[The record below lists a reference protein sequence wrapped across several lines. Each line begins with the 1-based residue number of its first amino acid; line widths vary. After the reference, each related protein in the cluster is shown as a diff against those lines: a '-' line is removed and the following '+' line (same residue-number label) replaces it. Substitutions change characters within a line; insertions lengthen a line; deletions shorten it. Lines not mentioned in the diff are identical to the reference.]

1 MIKPI
6 LACENPYT
14 SAKEFEMAGWNIDF
28 SQPPESGDPLVG
40 ISLFDNVILLGVTNG
55 YVEDDKIPYIGCGVE
70 LYINIP
76 KSEMKEVYNKHNK
89 YVIEALQIQPW
100 GDMAFKV
107 EICGFKLMISAG
119 DINGY

>member
-6 LACENPYT
+6 LACENPYIT
-14 SAKEFEMAGWNIDF
+14 ANEFEMAGWNIDF

-70 LYINIP
+70 LYIDIP
-76 KSEMKEVYNKHNK
+76 KNEIKEVYSKHNR

-100 GDMAFKV
+100 GDKAFKV
-107 EICGFKLMISAG
+107 EICGFKIMISAC
-119 DINGY
+119 DTN